1 LKHVLDELQK
11 SQKYHLRQLEDNL
24 RKIKLNEEANEV
36 LKTSNE
42 KHREAITEISKFIE
56 SIGGSERDS

>member
-1 LKHVLDELQK
+1 MKHVLDELQK